1 MSNDKEEECMPKKSV
16 FVIIPK
22 EKIEEYKNMI
32 IYNYLASLKKEFTEK
47 TVIKDLKRKYNLSI
61 TNNEATEI
69 IREYVRS
76 GLIIFTLH
84 AYKWVG

>member
-47 TVIKDLKRKYNLSI
+47 TVTEDLKRKYNLSI
-61 TNNEATEI
+61 TTNEAKKI
-69 IREYVRS
+69 IREYVRR
-76 GLIIFTLH
+76 GLITFTLH
-84 AYKWVG
+84 SYKWVG

>member
-1 MSNDKEEECMPKKSV
+1 MPKKSV

-47 TVIKDLKRKYNLSI
+47 TVTEDLKRKYNLSI
-61 TNNEATEI
+61 TTNEAKKI
-69 IREYVRS
+69 IREYVRN
-76 GLIIFTLH
+76 GLITFTLH
-84 AYKWVG
+84 SYKWVR

>member
-1 MSNDKEEECMPKKSV
+1 MPKKSV

-22 EKIEEYKNMI
+22 EKIKEYKNMI

-47 TVIKDLKRKYNLSI
+47 TVTEDLKRKYNLSI
-61 TNNEATEI
+61 TTNEAKKI

-76 GLIIFTLH
+76 GLITFTLH

>member
-1 MSNDKEEECMPKKSV
+1 MSNDKEEECMSKKSV

-47 TVIKDLKRKYNLSI
+47 TVTEDLKRKYNLSI
-61 TNNEATEI
+61 TTNEAKKI

-76 GLIIFTLH
+76 GLITFTLH
-84 AYKWVG
+84 SYKWVG

>member
-1 MSNDKEEECMPKKSV
+1 MPKKSV

-22 EKIEEYKNMI
+22 EKIEEY
-32 IYNYLASLKKEFTEK
+32 NYLASLKKEFTEK
-47 TVIKDLKRKYNLSI
+47 TIIKDLKRKYNLSI

>member
-1 MSNDKEEECMPKKSV
+1 MSNDKEEEYMPKKSV

>member
-1 MSNDKEEECMPKKSV
+1 MSNDKEEKSMPKKSV

-47 TVIKDLKRKYNLSI
+47 TIIKDLKRKYNLSI

>member
-47 TVIKDLKRKYNLSI
+47 TVTEDLKRKYNLSI
-61 TNNEATEI
+61 TTNEAKKI

-76 GLIIFTLH
+76 GLITFTLH
-84 AYKWVG
+84 SYKWVR